1 MGQIPNFGAP
11 RQYSLTVS
19 GKAADAKAVGD
30 KINTIN
36 EILSP
41 LKTTKITS
49 GDWTC
54 ITLDCGIKMCFFKGQ
69 YGNTDITR
77 SEGSLYWASF
87 SKALPARL
95 FLNTLVFSV
104 SVKQNLVGLY
114 SQF

>member
-1 MGQIPNFGAP
+1 MGRIPNFGAP

-54 ITLDCGIKMCFFKGQ
+54 ITLACGIKMCFSKG
-69 YGNTDITR
+69 NMEI
-77 SEGSLYWASF
+77 L
-87 SKALPARL
+87 L
-95 FLNTLVFSV
+95 
-104 SVKQNLVGLY
+104 
-114 SQF
+114 

>member
-1 MGQIPNFGAP
+1 MGGPP
-11 RQYSLTVS
+11 PDSSLTVS
-19 GKAADAKAVGD
+19 GKAADAKVVGD

-36 EILSP
+36 EILSS

-54 ITLDCGIKMCFFKGQ
+54 ITLDCGIKICFFRGR

-87 SKALPARL
+87 SKALPDG
-95 FLNTLVFSV
+95 FFSEYPCV
-104 SVKQNLVGLY
+104 
-114 SQF
+114 

>member
-41 LKTTKITS
+41 LKTTK
-49 GDWTC
+49 
-54 ITLDCGIKMCFFKGQ
+54 L
-69 YGNTDITR
+69 
-77 SEGSLYWASF
+77 
-87 SKALPARL
+87 RL
-95 FLNTLVFSV
+95 EIGLVLLLIV
-104 SVKQNLVGLY
+104 E
-114 SQF
+114 